1 MAMIDED
8 LVIGSDVVA
17 DFTFCK
23 SSSVD
28 DESAVPAAAVI
39 LTISFTFVLSIF
51 IVDDAAALRGFSLY
65 DGTNVDLFDDVEL
78 PLLVVCLA
86 AAAKEDVFFLG
97 AVDAAAFD
105 DDC

>member
-1 MAMIDED
+1 MIDED
-8 LVIGSDVVA
+8 LVVGSDVEN
-17 DFTFCK
+17 FTFFCK
-23 SSSVD
+23 SSFD
-28 DESAVPAAAVI
+28 DESAVPTAAVI
-39 LTISFTFVLSIF
+39 LAVSFTFVLSIF
-51 IVDDAAALRGFSLY
+51 IVDAAALRGFSLY

-78 PLLVVCLA
+78 PLLAVCLA

>member
-1 MAMIDED
+1 MIDED
-8 LVIGSDVVA
+8 LVVGSDVVA

-23 SSSVD
+23 TSFFD

-39 LTISFTFVLSIF
+39 LAVSFTFLLSIF
-51 IVDDAAALRGFSLY
+51 IVDAAALRGFSLY